1 MRREDV
7 FDAAVTVTKAVGTA
21 AVGICRNGSR
31 SRGNFEV
38 FSTSNEAL
46 VKLYGG
52 IGTGWA
58 EVGHV
63 GTVVGSERNI
73 EPEDILGTPEDIA
86 DTANA
91 GEVGEN
97 TVDTEGDDDSPEERT
112 GAGLVEK

>member
-7 FDAAVTVTKAVGTA
+7 FDTAVTVTKAVGTA

-52 IGTGWA
+52 IGTG
-58 EVGHV
+58 
-63 GTVVGSERNI
+63 
-73 EPEDILGTPEDIA
+73 
-86 DTANA
+86 
-91 GEVGEN
+91 
-97 TVDTEGDDDSPEERT
+97 
-112 GAGLVEK
+112 